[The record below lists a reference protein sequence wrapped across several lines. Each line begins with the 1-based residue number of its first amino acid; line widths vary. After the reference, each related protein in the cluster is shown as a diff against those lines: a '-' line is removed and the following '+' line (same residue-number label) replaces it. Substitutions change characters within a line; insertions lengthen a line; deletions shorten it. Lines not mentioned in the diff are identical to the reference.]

1 MPSTKGYHSYH
12 GKAGAGK
19 IILIVLLCLILLAA
33 VGFLFLQRYAV
44 YGSDGSVRFD
54 LPWKQQTGEPVEQP
68 SIPDRVEEQTPDEPD
83 SAPELVVDEPEEP
96 VKPELT
102 ELHGV
107 ELSES
112 VLRGSA
118 DAVLAAIPESANAV
132 ALRVKNARG
141 ELLYASALQDAIDVN
156 AVKGGSGANA
166 VIEALTG
173 SGVYTIARINATHD
187 SLYAFAHMADAGV
200 LQLNYPGY
208 IWYDPDST
216 FYLAPEKSAAR
227 AYIVSVARECAELGF
242 DELLFDEFSYP
253 TRGRLNNIDES
264 ARTVSRSAALAQLA
278 AELRS
283 GTEEYGVRLS
293 VQLDAATV
301 LAGGNETAGQDLAAL
316 AGAFDR
322 IYVETTAEQLP
333 ALTAA
338 LEPYDAELVPILS
351 EAPAEGSYLLK
362 A

>member
-1 MPSTKGYHSYH
+1 MPSTKGYRSYH
-12 GKAGAGK
+12 GRGGAGR
-19 IILIVLLCLILLAA
+19 IVLIVLLCLILLAA
-33 VGFLFLQRYAV
+33 VGFLVLQRYAV
-44 YGSDGSVRFD
+44 YGSDGSIRFD
-54 LPWKQQTGEPVEQP
+54 LPWKQTEEPSGP
-68 SIPDRVEEQTPDEPD
+68 SAPDGASRTPD
-83 SAPELVVDEPEEP
+83 
-96 VKPELT
+96 LT
-102 ELHGV
+102 ELHGA

-118 DAVLAAIPESANAV
+118 DAALTAVPEGANAV

-141 ELLYASALQDAIDVN
+141 ELLYDSALQEAIDVN

-166 VIEALTG
+166 VIAALTG
-173 SGVYTIARINATHD
+173 SEVYTIARINATHD
-187 SLYAFAHMADAGV
+187 SLYSFAHMADAGV
-200 LQLNYPGY
+200 LQLNYAGY

-216 FYLAPEKSAAR
+216 FYLAPEKPAAR
-227 AYIVSVARECAELGF
+227 QYIVSVARECAELGF
-242 DELLFDEFSYP
+242 DELLFDEFGYP

-264 ARTVSRSAALAQLA
+264 ARTLSKSAALAQLA
-278 AELRS
+278 EELRS
-283 GTEEYGVRLS
+283 GTEAYGVRLS

-301 LAGGNETAGQDLAAL
+301 LAGGNEAAGQDLAAL
-316 AGAFDR
+316 AAVFDR

-351 EAPAEGSYLLK
+351 EAPASGSYLLT